1 MIHVKSRF
9 FVRTELTV
17 PGAGSI
23 IHVAELEEIDARMC
37 TMVRIIELDPAETIR
52 GAARAESGVSV
63 GMQNAPNEVV
73 PHPDTYADFPDIDHR
88 VLTESEFEGL
98 WSEAIAKFPE
108 L

>member
-1 MIHVKSRF
+1 MFHVKPRF
-9 FVRTELTV
+9 FIRIDLAV

-23 IHVAELEEIDARMC
+23 VHVAELEEIDAQRC

-52 GAARAESGVSV
+52 GAARASTGTTV
-63 GMQNAPNEVV
+63 GMQNAPTKVV

-88 VLTESEFEGL
+88 PLTEDEFEGL
-98 WSEAIAKFPE
+98 WSEAVAKFPE